1 MSAELNAIKTAYEEE
16 GLTPDFIAEDR
27 GLDLAA
33 VKAALMQSSSKYRK
47 DCGIEDEKSDSIN
60 FSKDEQERVKNVILD
75 IALGADDDHLRFKA
89 AAFIRDDAKGRR
101 DVVRNMAGNNFNV
114 LFLNQQLAKVGKIA
128 DGLKQAVLGNG
139 HTDRKAIVDV

>member
-1 MSAELNAIKTAYEEE
+1 MSAELNAIKVAYEEE
-16 GLTPDFIAEDR
+16 SLTPEFIAEDR
-27 GLDLAA
+27 GLDVSA

-47 DCGIEDEKSDSIN
+47 DCGIEDEKSDAIN

-75 IALGADDDHLRFKA
+75 IALGADDEHLRFKA
-89 AAFIRDDAKGRR
+89 ASFIRDDSKGRR

-128 DGLKQAVLGNG
+128 DGLKQAVMGNG
-139 HTDRKAIVDV
+139 HSTKAIVDV